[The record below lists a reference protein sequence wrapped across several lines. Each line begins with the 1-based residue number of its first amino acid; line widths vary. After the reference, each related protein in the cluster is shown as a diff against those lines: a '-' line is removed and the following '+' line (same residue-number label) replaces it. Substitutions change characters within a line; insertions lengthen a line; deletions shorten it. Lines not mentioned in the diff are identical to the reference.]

1 MTLLVGMVADDLT
14 GALDA
19 TAPFAER
26 GLRTIVVVSPDGA
39 EFIGAGELADA
50 EVICINTAS
59 REIDAAEAE
68 RRVREATKGLLGLA
82 PQVLF
87 KKIDSR
93 LKGHLAVE
101 IAAMVAASGRSLP
114 VVAPA
119 IPDLGRRV
127 VDGRLVGAGVPE
139 PLNIAERL
147 GPLVA
152 DVPETPDQAALEAVA
167 EWIVADGAVCIA
179 VGARG
184 LSQAIANL
192 LPFRTVRRRS
202 GVLPCPC
209 VVAIGSRDPVTRA
222 QIERLGGTKHV
233 RAPNGALDG
242 LEFSPDVT
250 LVTAEQGQG
259 VEDGK
264 IVAGRFADGLA
275 RAIAASPP
283 ASLLI
288 SGGETAYAVLTRLGV
303 SSITVEGEALP
314 GVPFATTLIG
324 GRQVVILTKSGG
336 FGAPDTISLLVRQ
349 PAELH

>member
-26 GLRTIVVVSPDGA
+26 GLRTVVVVSPDGA
-39 EFIGAGELADA
+39 IGAGELADA
-50 EVICINTAS
+50 EVICVNTAS

-139 PLNIAERL
+139 PLVIAERL
-147 GPLVA
+147 RPLVA

-192 LPFRTVRRRS
+192 LPSRAVRRRD
-202 GVLPCPC
+202 GGLPYPC
-209 VVAIGSRDPVTRA
+209 VLAIGSRDPVTRA
-222 QIERLGGTKHV
+222 QIERLAGDARHV
-233 RAPNGALDG
+233 RAPNGALSG
-242 LEFSPDVT
+242 LDFSPGIT
-250 LVTAEQGQG
+250 LVTAEEGAG

-264 IVAGRFADGLA
+264 VVAARFAEGLS

-303 SSITVEGEALP
+303 SAITVEGEALP

-349 PAELH
+349 PVELN